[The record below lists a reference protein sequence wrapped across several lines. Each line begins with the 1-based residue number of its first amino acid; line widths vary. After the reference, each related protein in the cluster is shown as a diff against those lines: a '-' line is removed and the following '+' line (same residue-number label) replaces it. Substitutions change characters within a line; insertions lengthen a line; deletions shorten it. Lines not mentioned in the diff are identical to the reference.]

1 MELNIL
7 KQVSINPLISIIV
20 PIYNSDSFLD
30 QTINSVISQTY
41 SQWELIL
48 VNNGSTDGSKFLM
61 DSYEKKDRRIKCIHF
76 EKNSGGPAFPRNE
89 GMKIAKGEYIAFLD
103 SDDFWE
109 KEKLE
114 KQISQTD
121 SKTKLIISS
130 EAFMVDEHNNNL
142 GELKKS
148 NFFKRL
154 KKFFDFKN
162 IFLIYNPIIL
172 STSLV
177 KKSPDLKFQENENL
191 QSIED
196 WALWIDL
203 VSTGYELKII
213 DTPLCSYRVHKDS
226 LSNKNNENQYK
237 KGYVLYK
244 NLYLEGR
251 IEAYK
256 YYFLIMIQSFRL
268 LKFKFLGRK

>member
-1 MELNIL
+1 M
-7 KQVSINPLISIIV
+7 NPLISIIV

-30 QTINSVISQTY
+30 QTINSIISQTY
-41 SQWELIL
+41 TQWELIL
-48 VNNGSTDGSKFLM
+48 VNNGSSDRSKFLM
-61 DSYEKKDRRIKCIHF
+61 DSYEKKDQRIKCIHF
-76 EKNSGGPAFPRNE
+76 KKNSGGPAFPRNE
-89 GMKIAKGEYIAFLD
+89 GMKISKGEYVAFLD
-103 SDDFWE
+103 ADDFWE

-114 KQISQTD
+114 KQISLVD
-121 SKTKLIISS
+121 SNTKLIISS
-130 EAFMVDEHNNNL
+130 EAHKVDEFNNNL
-142 GELKKS
+142 GELS
-148 NFFKRL
+148 RSYLFKRL
-154 KKFFDFKN
+154 KKFFDYKN

-177 KKSPDLKFQENENL
+177 KNSPDLKFQENENL

-203 VSTGYELKII
+203 VSSGYELKII
-213 DTPLCSYRVHKDS
+213 DAPLCSYRVHKDS

-244 NLYLEGR
+244 NLYLDGR

-256 YYFLIMIQSFRL
+256 YYFLIMIQLLRL
-268 LKFKFLGRK
+268 LRFKFLGRK

>member
-1 MELNIL
+1 
-7 KQVSINPLISIIV
+7 
-20 PIYNSDSFLD
+20 
-30 QTINSVISQTY
+30 
-41 SQWELIL
+41 
-48 VNNGSTDGSKFLM
+48 
-61 DSYEKKDRRIKCIHF
+61 
-76 EKNSGGPAFPRNE
+76 
-89 GMKIAKGEYIAFLD
+89 MKISKGEYVAFLD
-103 SDDFWE
+103 ADDFWE

-114 KQISQTD
+114 KQISLID
-121 SKTKLIISS
+121 SNTKLIISS
-130 EAFMVDEHNNNL
+130 EAYKVDEFNKNV
-142 GELKKS
+142 GEFNRSYL
-148 NFFKRL
+148 FKRL

-177 KKSPDLKFQENENL
+177 KNSPDLKFQENENL

-196 WALWIDL
+196 WAFWIDL

-237 KGYVLYK
+237 KGFVLYK

-251 IEAYK
+251 VEAYK

>member
-1 MELNIL
+1 M
-7 KQVSINPLISIIV
+7 NPLISIIV

-30 QTINSVISQTY
+30 QTINSIISQTY
-41 SQWELIL
+41 TQWELIL
-48 VNNGSTDGSKFLM
+48 VNNGSSDRSKFLM
-61 DSYEKKDRRIKCIHF
+61 DSYEKKDQRIKCIHF

-89 GMKIAKGEYIAFLD
+89 GMKISKGEYVAFLD
-103 SDDFWE
+103 ADDFWE

-114 KQISQTD
+114 KQISLID
-121 SKTKLIISS
+121 SNTKLIISS
-130 EAFMVDEHNNNL
+130 EAYKVDEFNKNV
-142 GELKKS
+142 GEFNRSYL
-148 NFFKRL
+148 FKRL

-177 KKSPDLKFQENENL
+177 KNSPDLKFQENENL

-196 WALWIDL
+196 WAFWIDL

-237 KGYVLYK
+237 KGFVLYK

-251 IEAYK
+251 VEAYK

>member
-7 KQVSINPLISIIV
+7 KQESINPLISIIV

-30 QTINSVISQTY
+30 KTINSIISQTY

-48 VNNGSTDGSKFLM
+48 VNNGSSDGSKFLM
-61 DSYEKKDRRIKCIHF
+61 DSYEKKDQRIKCIHF

-114 KQISQTD
+114 KQISLTD

-142 GELKKS
+142 GELKRS

-154 KKFFDFKN
+154 KKFFDCKN

-177 KKSPDLKFQENENL
+177 RNSPFLKFKENENF

-196 WALWIDL
+196 WSLWIDL
-203 VSTGYELKII
+203 VSMGYELKII

-226 LSNKNNENQYK
+226 LSNKNNENQYR

-251 IEAYK
+251 IKAYK
-256 YYFLIMIQSFRL
+256 YYFLIMIQSLRLFR
-268 LKFKFLGRK
+268 FKFLRRK